1 MEFIDT
7 LDSCKFG
14 DYTIVRQE
22 YLDENEKTIYN
33 VSIECDFDNGLLT
46 KTLDIFESES
56 DEESAKFYE
65 FIVARTEK
73 ANKLS

>member
-1 MEFIDT
+1 MEFIYT
-7 LDSCKFG
+7 LDSFKLG

-46 KTLDIFESES
+46 KTLYIFESES
-56 DEESAKFYE
+56 DEESAKFYD